1 MAPDNSMGHDQKI
14 KAILIN
20 REHHNANKEEE
31 KTLQQ
36 FTRNTK
42 QGKASITNQLMLAGA
57 TK

>member
-20 REHHNANKEEE
+20 REHHNANKEE

>member
-1 MAPDNSMGHDQKI
+1 
-14 KAILIN
+14 LIN